1 MILLPGLDRQLN
13 FFLKNVN
20 LENKSVLVVGSS
32 SEDIAKKLCSSSGA
46 RVELIVEDY
55 DSFMNSRLLIGNAD
69 EVHVGMMD
77 FEFTDFQNDQFDI
90 VFCQASIIGSRR
102 KGIVKE
108 LKRLLKTGGI
118 LCVGEIMKLENE
130 LPQYVSDI
138 FEASDIDPIL
148 YKDLEQYYIDRG
160 FAIMGSKNL
169 SDSLNDYYSLTL
181 GKLEDSKKEL
191 EKNEL
196 SYYKK
201 LLNQI
206 SHESKAYLTQGGDK
220 FIGFKAMIF
229 KKL

>member
-13 FFLKNVN
+13 FLLKNIDPA
-20 LENKSVLVVGSS
+20 NKSILIIGSG
-32 SEDIAKKLCSSSGA
+32 SEDIAKRLFAASGVK
-46 RVELIVEDY
+46 VELIVEEY
-55 DSFMNSRLLIGNAD
+55 DSFMNSRLSITNQD
-69 EVHVGMMD
+69 EIQVGMMD
-77 FEFTDFQNDQFDI
+77 FEFTDFKKDQFDLI
-90 VFCQASIIGSRR
+90 YCQASIIGSRR

-108 LKRLLKTGGI
+108 IKRVLKTGGI
-118 LCVGEIMKLENE
+118 LCVGEMMKLENE
-130 LPQYVSDI
+130 PPTFVRDI

-148 YKDLEQYYIDRG
+148 YTELEKYYIDRG
-160 FAIMGSKNL
+160 FSIMGSKNL
-169 SDSLNDYYSLTL
+169 SDTLSDYYSLTL

-206 SHESKAYLTQGGDK
+206 SHESKAYLSQGGDK

-229 KKL
+229 KKV